1 MTKVALEHR
10 TTYRYDRPV
19 YLSSHV
25 VRLRPAPQCRTPV
38 LHYALVVT
46 PANHY
51 LSWQQDPFGNH
62 LARLV
67 FPERTDELVVDVEL
81 VAELVPINPFD
92 FFVEDWARDF
102 PFAYDEEL
110 ERDLSPYLHRDRPGP
125 HLLRFLAGLPTAT
138 EPTVQHLSALTQR
151 VCDAV
156 TYTTRLEA
164 GVQTPDETLEKS
176 SGSCRDNA
184 LLLVQV
190 LRHLGLAARFVSG
203 YLVELAEPPDGADS
217 LALHAWVDTFV
228 PGAGWVGLD
237 PTSGLFATEGHLP
250 LAAAPT
256 PAGAAPITG
265 STERCEATSE
275 FVNAVTRV

>member
-1 MTKVALEHR
+1 MTTVALEHR
-10 TTYRYDRPV
+10 TTYRYDRAV

-38 LHYALVVT
+38 LRYALAVK
-46 PANHY
+46 PANHH

-67 FPERTDELVVDVEL
+67 FPERTDELAVDVEL
-81 VAELVPINPFD
+81 VAELVPLNPFD
-92 FFVEDWARDF
+92 FFVEDWAREF
-102 PFAYDEEL
+102 PFAYDEGL
-110 ERDLSPYLHRDRPGP
+110 ERDLSPYLYRDTPGP
-125 HLLRFLAGLPTAT
+125 LLLRFLASLPTAP
-138 EPTVQHLSALTQR
+138 EPTVQFLSSLNRHLFE
-151 VCDAV
+151 AV
-156 TYTTRLEA
+156 RYTTRLEA

-176 SGSCRDNA
+176 SGSCRDSA
-184 LLLVQV
+184 VLLVQV

-203 YLVELAEPPDGADS
+203 YLVQLAEDPDAADE
-217 LALHAWVDTFV
+217 LALHAWADVFV

-265 STERCEATSE
+265 TTERCEATIE
-275 FVNAVTRV
+275 FVTAVTRV